1 MKSRVQD
8 IYTTYKGQLRSIGI
22 LMVVF
27 VLLKSV
33 AYFSPLLLSKITSP
47 KDFGEFEYLLNVGM
61 MLSSI
66 ISIGLPGAYAYFVMK
81 HGKTEFAPI
90 FHLHFIIL
98 SILICVPAVVIPGLL
113 SNVFFGAFVISVAF
127 ADQIMVASILKA
139 EGKNI
144 VSVIVDTGIYLLLSF
159 LLALI
164 FFSSIAFSIELWIM
178 VIIVGQVTFSF
189 LFHGSYLKN
198 LSVPKKSYL
207 KEIYGFGIL
216 ILITSPLF
224 ILATNSTRIYIEHFI
239 GYTEVGVY
247 SYFFRIAALMLLLYR
262 VLSILMFRRMFL
274 EDHVKLDK
282 KIAVIM
288 LFIALM
294 GMGMYILSL
303 SSLMNY
309 VVSTESDYYHYAYL
323 FPLMIFQII
332 FWINT
337 AFFESLLTREK
348 LMKHFIFLLLFII
361 LSLVLSLGI
370 ADYFTSISLRTIIIV
385 NTYIIF
391 LLFYGQ
397 QWLLR
402 RRNIYY
408 KKAMLIHSILGGIF
422 TIYVSFIII

>member
-1 MKSRVQD
+1 MKSKIQN
-8 IYTTYKGQLRSIGI
+8 IYTTYKGQIRSIGV
-22 LMVVF
+22 LMIVF
-27 VLLKSV
+27 ILLKSV

-81 HGKTEFAPI
+81 HKRTEFTTI
-90 FHLHFIIL
+90 FHLHFIVL
-98 SILICVPAVVIPGLL
+98 SVMICAPALIAPELL
-113 SNVFFGAFVISVAF
+113 SNAFFGAFVISVAF

-139 EGKNI
+139 QGKNI
-144 VSVIVDTGIYLLLSF
+144 VSVVVDTGIYLLLSF
-159 LLALI
+159 LLAMI
-164 FFSSIAFSIELWIM
+164 FFSSIVFSIELWIL
-178 VIIVGQVTFSF
+178 VIIIGQVTFSF
-189 LFHGSYLKN
+189 LFHGRHLKKMGTF
-198 LSVPKKSYL
+198 KKSFL
-207 KEIYGFGIL
+207 KEVYGFGTL

-224 ILATNSTRIYIEHFI
+224 ILATNSTRVYIEYFI

-247 SYFFRIAALMLLLYR
+247 SYFFRISALMLLFYR

-288 LFIALM
+288 AFIALM
-294 GMGMYILSL
+294 GGGMFLLSL
-303 SSLMNY
+303 SPLMNY
-309 VVSTESDYYHYAYL
+309 VVNPESDYYQFAYL

-337 AFFESLLTREK
+337 AFFEALLTREK
-348 LMKHFIFLLLFII
+348 LVKHFIMLLLLI
-361 LSLVLSLGI
+361 LLLLVLSL
-370 ADYFTSISLRTIIIV
+370 AAMDYFTGISLRSIIII

-391 LLFYGQ
+391 VLFYGQ

-402 RRNIYY
+402 RKNIHYR
-408 KKAMLIHSILGGIF
+408 KAMVIHSILGGIF
-422 TIYVSFIII
+422 TIYISFTNI